1 MNWLHRHKRERTR
14 YGQSELASG
23 SELQAVFAAE
33 YEDLYWRAL
42 VITGEPQLAR
52 QSVVNAGQLASSNT
66 GVFRDWLV
74 RWARS
79 TIARVAAESVREQII
94 AVAGKYVNWT
104 CSHSDH
110 LLFSAE
116 QVASLRRVDALQC
129 VADLNPL
136 ERAVLVLRGIQRAS
150 IPECALLL
158 TVSNRCVIGAYCCV
172 LQCMGRREYTP
183 ITHRIY
189 TEDAHSAQRHYFR
202 AAT

>member
-1 MNWLHRHKRERTR
+1 MNWLHRHRRERTR

-23 SELQAVFAAE
+23 SEMQATFNAE

-52 QSVVNAGQLASSNT
+52 QSVVNARGLASSNT

-74 RWARS
+74 RWAQS
-79 TIARVAAESVREQII
+79 TIVRVAAESVRDQII
-94 AVAGKYVNWT
+94 AVARKYVNWT

-110 LLFSAE
+110 PLFSAE
-116 QVASLRRVDALQC
+116 QVASLRRVDALQS

-136 ERAVLVLRGIQRAS
+136 ERAVLVLHGIQRAS

-158 TVSNRCVIGAYCCV
+158 TVSNRCVISAYCCV
-172 LQCMGRREYTP
+172 LQRMERREYTQ
-183 ITHRIY
+183 ITPRIY

-202 AAT
+202 SAT

>member
-1 MNWLHRHKRERTR
+1 MNWLHRHRRERTR
-14 YGQSELASG
+14 YGQSELASS
-23 SELQAVFAAE
+23 SEMQATFNAE

-52 QSVVNAGQLASSNT
+52 QSVVNASGLSSSNT

-79 TIARVAAESVREQII
+79 ATARVAAESVREQII
-94 AVAGKYVNWT
+94 TVAGKYVNWT

-110 LLFSAE
+110 PLFSAK
-116 QVASLRRVDALQC
+116 QVASLRRADALQS

-150 IPECALLL
+150 VPECALLL

-172 LQCMGRREYTP
+172 LQCMERREYTQ
-183 ITHRIY
+183 ITQRIY
-189 TEDAHSAQRHYFR
+189 TEDDHSAQRQYFS